1 MTSNSAAV
9 RAKLEAR
16 KAGLEG
22 KAVVALTQASQ
33 FLEGKMAEKISLGQL
48 DPALKP
54 ETIARKG
61 SSKPLFDEG
70 YLLQQIDHKVD
81 GLTAEVGVFDGE
93 EKRAFIAMVHEWG
106 SPARNIPE
114 RSFMRS
120 TMEENRKGV
129 RKIFEKG
136 MKSTTPRVNY
146 P

>member
-1 MTSNSAAV
+1 MMRITSNSAAV

-22 KAVVALTQASQ
+22 KAVVSLTQASQ

-61 SSKPLFDEG
+61 SSKPLFDKG

-93 EKRAFIAMVHEWG
+93 EKRAQIAFWHEFG
-106 SPARNIPE
+106 APGAGIPE

-120 TMEENRKGV
+120 TMEENRKGLK
-129 RKIFEKG
+129 KIFEKS
-136 MKSTTPRVNY
+136 MK
-146 P
+146 